1 MTMQSSSKYLFAY
14 ITQRSK
20 WERALATAVI
30 RGMAVLLCGF
40 ILLMEIDVGITGRL
54 TRAYGDCGSFIVM
67 LIYAL
72 FIVSAFT
79 IYKPEFFFSDSTPL
93 IVCIS
98 QKEVFIRVRC

>member
-1 MTMQSSSKYLFAY
+1 MSNSSKYLFVY

-20 WERALATAVI
+20 WERALATAGI
-30 RGMAVLLCGF
+30 RGMALVLCGF

-54 TRAYGDCGSFIVM
+54 ARAYGECGSF
-67 LIYAL
+67 IYAL